1 MPGNET
7 IAKTLGYAGL
17 IPFIIFSIGSWTG
30 LPYITDSIPILIA
43 YAAIIFSFMG
53 AIYWGVV
60 MSSKDDQGGKYFIA
74 SVLPALV
81 GWLALLVPVLF
92 ALIFLLVGFFLLFVF
107 DRYVDKSLGLPNWY
121 IPLRMRL
128 TSIVTL
134 CLTAALLSII
144 LH

>member
-30 LPYITDSIPILIA
+30 LPYITDSIQILIA

-92 ALIFLLVGFFLLFVF
+92 ALIFLLVGFFLLFVY
-107 DRYVDKSLGLPNWY
+107 DRYVEKSLGLPNWY

>member
-60 MSSKDDQGGKYFIA
+60 MSSKDEQGGKYFIA

-92 ALIFLLVGFFLLFVF
+92 ALIFLLVGFILLFVY
-107 DRYVDKSLGLPNWY
+107 DRYVEKSLGLPNWY

>member
-92 ALIFLLVGFFLLFVF
+92 ALIFLLVGFILLFVY

>member
-1 MPGNET
+1 LPGNET

-92 ALIFLLVGFFLLFVF
+92 ALIFLLVGFILLFVY

>member
-30 LPYITDSIPILIA
+30 LPYITDSIQILIA

-92 ALIFLLVGFFLLFVF
+92 ALIFLLVGFILLFVY
-107 DRYVDKSLGLPNWY
+107 DRYVEKSLGLPNWY